1 MSDISL
7 RKYLLLAA
15 AVVLAYPLVSSLL
28 PIALPLL
35 LSVALAGASQPS
47 IRFLE
52 RHVTKNRA
60 LTVGLGVTGV
70 LLLTAGIL
78 FLLSTILV
86 RQLSHLTE
94 LLPTLTEAV
103 TQGTLLLKNWLLGLA
118 QKAPAELQ
126 PPINNTI
133 INLLSSGTGLLEQAV
148 GTLPKL
154 AGNFLWHLSDG
165 LVGFVT
171 ILLATYMIAA
181 RWPQLTLWFSN
192 HTSAPWRERLFA
204 ATKGLRRSMLGWIVA
219 QLKLAGICFALL
231 LSGFLLL
238 KIPYAL
244 LWAALTTLVDSLPIL
259 GAGTVLVPW
268 SIVSLL
274 QGNTPKA
281 LGLLG
286 IFAVTWLVRSLLSP
300 KLVSKELG
308 LDSLATLLAIYA
320 GFRLWGFWG
329 LVLAPVALIGLLQ
342 FWRQL
347 RR

>member
-1 MSDISL
+1 MSDLSL
-7 RKYLLLAA
+7 RKYLLLGAA
-15 AVVLAYPLVSSLL
+15 IVLAYPLVSNLL
-28 PIALPLL
+28 PIAMPLL
-35 LSVALAGASQPS
+35 LSVILAKASQPS

-52 RHVTKNRA
+52 RHLTKNRA

-70 LLLTAGIL
+70 LLLTTGIL

-86 RQLSHLTE
+86 RQLARLTE

-126 PPINNTI
+126 LPINNAIT
-133 INLLSSGTGLLEQAV
+133 NLLSSGTGLLEQAV

-181 RWPQLTLWFSN
+181 RWPQLALWFAN
-192 HTSAPWRERLFA
+192 HTSAPWRQRLGTA
-204 ATKGLRRSMLGWIVA
+204 MTELRRSMLGWIIA
-219 QLKLAGICFALL
+219 QLKLALICFALL
-231 LSGFLLL
+231 LGGFLLL

-244 LWAALTTLVDSLPIL
+244 LWAALTTVVDSLPIF
-259 GAGTVLVPW
+259 GVGTVLVPW
-268 SIVSLL
+268 SIVSFL

-281 LGLLG
+281 IGLLG
-286 IFAVTWLVRSLLSP
+286 IFAIIWLARSVLSP
-300 KLVSKELG
+300 RLVSKELG
-308 LDSLATLLAIYA
+308 LDSLATLLAIYV

-329 LVLAPVALIGLLQ
+329 LVLAPVALIATLQ
-342 FWRQL
+342 LWKQL